1 MIATT
6 VAYDLVFL
14 VHVARGG
21 RDGDRRLHRHANLG
35 DGCRPRRRRGN
46 AARAV
51 PRPRATGRARSC
63 TSCRSRASIMSLS
76 GDSSVSLTRPWI
88 GVGILCYLA
97 AAGHLE
103 ARTLPLE
110 RVVERGR
117 RPRRRGVAR
126 ARRQLVRSVDVLLGL
141 VGVAFVAMLVQF

>member
-1 MIATT
+1 MIATS

-14 VHVARGG
+14 VHILSAVTVLIVFIVMRSS
-21 RDGDRRLHRHANLG
+21 
-35 DGCRPRRRRGN
+35 
-46 AARAV
+46 ARAV
-51 PRPRATGRARSC
+51 ASGVDAATQQARFPNRRNWAARVLHLLPV
-63 TSCRSRASIMSLS
+63 TGLIMSLS

-110 RVVERGR
+110 RVVREVIAHDGVASPERGR
-117 RPRRRGVAR
+117 KLVTSIDTLLAVVA
-126 ARRQLVRSVDVLLGL
+126 
-141 VGVAFVAMLVQF
+141 VAMVAMLVQF